1 MAKTKLSD
9 GPEGMKMLNPPTR
22 ASPATA
28 EISVLA
34 SLFRKPDVAW
44 NADMLYPPIEYAA
57 IDGATGVHE
66 NKYVIVNNYVHGR
79 DSNV

>member
-57 IDGATGVHE
+57 IDGEEEIAETMTASVLIIRLPE
-66 NKYVIVNNYVHGR
+66 PIPM
-79 DSNV
+79 